1 MRPSA
6 ILPLLA
12 TVALL
17 PAIGDAAVLAQY
29 SFDSGFT
36 DASGNSN
43 DLINPAGPP
52 TITSTGGETVFGDG
66 AANFVSTE
74 ADVQSLELSNPITFG
89 ASDPWSIAFWGRRA
103 AGSTNRQGM
112 IIGNLAA
119 SDFIWL
125 SDGGGGVNGMRFR
138 NSSSTS
144 YNNGTAADNAFPD
157 DGGWHH
163 WALAADGAGSLTV
176 YRDNV
181 SLGTVSAVT
190 TFNATHVG
198 QAFTSNA
205 QSMNGQIDELYVFN
219 EAIDSTT
226 VGNLFTSNTIPE
238 PGSLLLLG
246 LGGLAALRRR
256 R

>member
-1 MRPSA
+1 
-6 ILPLLA
+6 
-12 TVALL
+12 
-17 PAIGDAAVLAQY
+17 
-29 SFDSGFT
+29 
-36 DASGNSN
+36 
-43 DLINPAGPP
+43 
-52 TITSTGGETVFGDG
+52 
-66 AANFVSTE
+66 
-74 ADVQSLELSNPITFG
+74 
-89 ASDPWSIAFWGRRA
+89 
-103 AGSTNRQGM
+103 
-112 IIGNLAA
+112 
-119 SDFIWL
+119 
-125 SDGGGGVNGMRFR
+125 MRFR
-138 NSSSTS
+138 NSSGTS
-144 YNNGTAADNAFPD
+144 YNNGTAGDNAFPD

-163 WALAADGAGSLTV
+163 WALSADGAGSLTV

-205 QSMNGQIDELYVFN
+205 QSMNGQIDELYIFN